1 MIMNGIKSFFKTRIG
16 EKHFLEKKSLDLL
29 TGGRSN
35 QDTISRSLIQ
45 RNQRGRS
52 HNRGRKGPIRN
63 IEPKVAAKYRTRR

>member
-1 MIMNGIKSFFKTRIG
+1 MIMNGIKSFLETRIG
-16 EKHFLEKKSLDLL
+16 EKHLLEKKSLDLL

-35 QDTISRSLIQ
+35 QDTISRSLIH
-45 RNQRGRS
+45 RNQHGRN